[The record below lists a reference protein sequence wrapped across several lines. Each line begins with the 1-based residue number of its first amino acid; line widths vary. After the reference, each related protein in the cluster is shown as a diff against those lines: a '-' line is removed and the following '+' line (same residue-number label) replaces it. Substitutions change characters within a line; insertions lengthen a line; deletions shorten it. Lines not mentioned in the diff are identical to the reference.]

1 MPPHGQIIMPDQL
14 QAMSK
19 HKLGFY
25 GDHYNLWN
33 IKGPKYKPIVMVVEG
48 CTSSKM

>member
-1 MPPHGQIIMPDQL
+1 MPPHGQIIMADQL
-14 QAMSK
+14 QAIIK

-25 GDHYNLWN
+25 GDHYILWN
-33 IKGPKYKPIVMVVEG
+33 IKGPKFKSIVMLVEG